1 MGMHPLLDS
10 RWRRLAASCALAVAT
25 SAAASGSQA
34 VNIAAVVLGNS
45 NCRFTSAS
53 PSALDFGTIDPSS
66 AANATASVTIGYR
79 CNGGSAIVTWNIVAN
94 DGLHPAGP
102 GAQRMRH
109 ATNLTQYLPY
119 SLNLPT
125 SGTVPR
131 NTNQTMTLT
140 GTVTPAA
147 FQTAIAGSYADIVVL
162 TIAP

>member
-1 MGMHPLLDS
+1 MEMPPIIDS
-10 RWRRLAASCALAVAT
+10 RWRRLAGCCALAIAT

-53 PSALDFGTIDPSS
+53 PSALDFGIIDPSS
-66 AANATASVTIGYR
+66 VVNATASVTIGYR
-79 CNGGSAIVTWNIVAN
+79 CNGGSAIVSWNIVAN

-109 ATNLTQYLPY
+109 ATTLTQFLPY

-131 NTNQTMTLT
+131 NTDQTLTLT

-147 FQTAIAGSYADIVVL
+147 FQTAIAGGYADSVLL

>member
-1 MGMHPLLDS
+1 MHPLLDS
-10 RWRRLAASCALAVAT
+10 GWRRLAACCTLAVAT
-25 SAAASGSQA
+25 SAAASGSQT
-34 VNIAAVVLGNS
+34 VNISAVVLGNS

-66 AANATASVTIGYR
+66 AVSASASVTIGYR

-94 DGLHPAGP
+94 NGLHPAGP

-109 ATNLTQYLPY
+109 VTNLTQYLPY

-140 GTVTPAA
+140 GTVTSAA
-147 FQTAIAGSYADIVVL
+147 FQTAIAGSYADSVVL

>member
-1 MGMHPLLDS
+1 MGMH
-10 RWRRLAASCALAVAT
+10 RLINARCLGACAALALAT
-25 SAAASGSQA
+25 SAAAAGSQG
-34 VNIAAVVLGNS
+34 VTVSAVVLANS
-45 NCRFTSAS
+45 NCRFTTAS

-66 AANATASVTIGYR
+66 SANATASVTIGYR
-79 CNGGSAIVTWNIVAN
+79 CNGGSAIVTWGMSAN
-94 DGLHPAGP
+94 NGLYPAGP

-109 ATNLTQYLPY
+109 ATNLAQYLPY
-119 SLNLPT
+119 SLNMPA

-147 FQTAIAGSYADIVVL
+147 FQTAAAGSYADTVVL